1 MLDPG
6 VLAFA
11 RGALPPPPA
20 RILEIGAGDGALA
33 TALREAGHDVTA
45 IDPGAENGTGVERI
59 PLIEAQGR
67 YDAAIAVVSLHH
79 VEPLAESCAR
89 LAELIEPGGVIAID
103 ELDIDRYD
111 ERATAWWLHQ
121 RAAAGH
127 EDHHDARSILDGMRG
142 HIHPLDAVREAL
154 APHFALG
161 EPVRGPYLHRWH
173 LPPGLREAE
182 ERLIGEGRLPAT
194 GARMVGVSTR
204 RRAPSTG
211 TP

>member
-1 MLDPG
+1 MPDPG

-20 RILEIGAGDGALA
+20 RVLEIGAGDGALA
-33 TALREAGHDVTA
+33 AALREGGYAVTA
-45 IDPGAENGTGVERI
+45 IDPKAEDGDGVE
-59 PLIEAQGR
+59 PVALIDAIGR
-67 YDAAIAVVSLHH
+67 YDAALAVVSLHH

-89 LAELIEPGGVIAID
+89 LAELVEPGGVLAID
-103 ELDIDRYD
+103 ELDIRRYD

-127 EDHHDARSILDGMRG
+127 DDDHTPESILDGMRG
-142 HIHPLDAVREAL
+142 HIHALDDVIAAL

-173 LPPGLREAE
+173 LPPGLRETE

-194 GARMVGVSTR
+194 GARLVGIR
-204 RRAPSTG
+204 RS
-211 TP
+211 